1 MKKLLPFVLL
11 AVALALVFVMPGCG
25 GSSTPST
32 CSFHNLTPGV
42 WYRVHYVF
50 PTTVPP
56 IVETR
61 VANSIGDITVPS
73 HGYQCYN
80 LTVFA
85 VTNSNLTL
93 SASPSSVY
101 LPTPPSTIT
110 ITGQLFDSTYAMPRV
125 EYFADGYMVGS
136 VTATS
141 VSGDGTSL
149 VAPVPDL
156 SGVYSGTYYVRVS
169 NMTSQG
175 YYLHIVGTATMS
187 GWGNDRPDSD
197 GDGWYDDQ
205 DCDPYDPFYTN
216 NCFTY
221 CGGGD
226 EPITICN

>member
-11 AVALALVFVMPGCG
+11 TLVLALVFVMPGCG
-25 GSSTPST
+25 GSSSPST
-32 CSFHNLTPGV
+32 CSFNFLTPGV

-50 PTTVPP
+50 PTTIPP

-61 VANSIGDITVPS
+61 IANSSGSITVPS
-73 HGYQCYN
+73 HGYQCFN

-101 LPTPPSTIT
+101 LPTPPSTVT
-110 ITGQLFDSTYAMPRV
+110 ITGQSFDSTYAMPRV
-125 EYFADGYMVGS
+125 EYFADGYMVGA
-136 VTATS
+136 VTASS
-141 VSGDGTSL
+141 VSGSTSL

-156 SGVYSGTYYVRVS
+156 SGVYSGTYYIRVS

-175 YYLHIVGTATMS
+175 YYLHIVGGATMT
-187 GWGNDRPDSD
+187 GWGNDRPDTD

-216 NCFTY
+216 NCAPAY

-226 EPITICN
+226 EPIRVCD